1 MEPDPDGK
9 IRIWLEFC
17 IDERLFTERI
27 VMTPKKKTSNSTTLK
42 MERKRIV
49 QSVSSN
55 GDGKVHVAGG
65 SNAGIIVNK
74 QQSGDQEDEWANINA
89 HLCLEFR
96 VFLVNLATKRYTQ
109 EKRIISYWFKELF
122 PLHQRATAAQDFFK
136 KLVSPIDFPR
146 DYVGFI
152 KKIMKLMQIQYP
164 MMAKVEVE
172 MTQEKEMDE
181 LPNRPSKWIARMDF

>member
-1 MEPDPDGK
+1 MDAL
-9 IRIWLEFC
+9 IFNCQITCFFF
-17 IDERLFTERI
+17 LFKKERI
-27 VMTPKKKTSNSTTLK
+27 VMTPKRKTTNSTTLK

-49 QSVSSN
+49 QNASSKC
-55 GDGKVHVAGG
+55 DSKVHVAGG

-74 QQSGDQEDEWANINA
+74 QQDGEQDDEWANVAA

-96 VFLVNLATKRYTQ
+96 VFLVNLSTKRYTQ
-109 EKRIISYWFKELF
+109 EKRILSYWFKEMF
-122 PLHQRATAAQDFFK
+122 PSNQRASLAQDFFK
-136 KLVSPIDFPR
+136 KLVAPIDFPR

-152 KKIMKLMQIQYP
+152 KKIMKLMQLDYP

-181 LPNRPSKWIARMDF
+181 LPNRPSKYFFFFIFI